1 MKNNFYDLAKK
12 QQKQKPKKMRF
23 YDEDHLGPKHSR
35 DNYKR
40 KLKHKNSTDWVDWSY
55 ENWSKIK

>member
-23 YDEDHLGPKHSR
+23 YDEDYLGPKNSHSR

-40 KLKHKNSTDWVDWSY
+40 KLKHKNSTDWID
-55 ENWSKIK
+55 

>member
-23 YDEDHLGPKHSR
+23 YDEDYLGPKNSHSR

-40 KLKHKNSTDWVDWSY
+40 KLKHKNSTDWVDSSY
-55 ENWSKIK
+55 EN

>member
-40 KLKHKNSTDWVDWSY
+40 KLKHKNSTDWVD
-55 ENWSKIK
+55 